1 MIYEV
6 VIGVEVH
13 AQLRTKSKLFCGC
26 GTMFGLSANSQTC
39 PLCLGLPGTLPVI
52 NRVAVEMAVRAGL
65 ALNCTISAN
74 NLFARKNYFYP
85 DLPKGYQISQYEAPI
100 CEHGWIEIAASE
112 GKKRVR
118 IRRAH
123 LEEDAGKSVHVTGMN
138 GSRVDL
144 NRAGTPLL
152 EIVTEPDLR
161 SADEVVAYLK
171 GLRDVLMYL
180 EVCDGNMDEG
190 SFRCEPNLSL
200 RPLGQ
205 REFGT
210 KVELKNINSF
220 KFVKDAVEYEIKR
233 QTKVLNEGG
242 KIHQETRLWN
252 LDRGETA
259 VMRSKEEAHDYRY
272 FPDPDLVP
280 LKLEKEWIEGCR
292 KQVIELPAARM
303 QRFVDDFALSEYDA
317 GVLTAS
323 KAVADYFEACVK
335 LFNQPKTVSNWVM
348 GELTRELNNSGSDAS
363 ASPVSPERL
372 VDLLRLVEQGTIS
385 LKAAREI
392 FPEVYSSGKTP
403 EQIVQEKGLVQVSDE
418 GALDKIIEDVL
429 AKNPT
434 QAAQFKEGKQQVL
447 GFLVGQVMKA
457 SGGKANPGKVNELLK
472 QKLGG
477 VLYARPV
484 ISLEELA
491 QQQPLNTD
499 QAKVK
504 FQLTNREQSVIE
516 HLAKGW
522 TNKEIANALQIT
534 EETVKEH
541 IKHIMQKTNSTTRTG
556 ILDHVFNS

>member
-26 GTMFGLSANSQTC
+26 GTTFGLTANSQTC
-39 PLCLGLPGTLPVI
+39 PLCLGLPGTLPVL
-52 NRVAVEMAVRAGL
+52 NQAAVEMAVRAGL
-65 ALNCTISAN
+65 ALNCTIAAN

-112 GKKRVR
+112 GKRRVR

-123 LEEDAGKSVHVTGMN
+123 LEEDAGKSVHVAGMN

-171 GLRDVLMYL
+171 GLRDVLVYQD
-180 EVCDGNMDEG
+180 VCDGDMEKGN
-190 SFRCEPNLSL
+190 FRCEPNLSL

-205 REFGT
+205 KEFGT

-220 KFVKDAVEYEIKR
+220 KFVKDAMEYEIKR

-242 KIHQETRLWN
+242 KIQQETRLWN
-252 LDRGETA
+252 TDRGETA

-280 LKLEKEWIEGCR
+280 LKISKEWID
-292 KQVIELPAARM
+292 QVRSSLAELPADRRNRL
-303 QRFVDDFALSEYDA
+303 QQEFGFSEYSA
-317 GVLTAS
+317 GVLAS
-323 KAVADYFEACVK
+323 DKKVLEYFEQCVAEAEKLGFSKMEVGKELANCITVDFRGLTRHGVTVTPSNPLLFDVNPYSEGILVLTIIPEQNLLELVVMKMKGEISGPIYKAVLEEMI
-335 LFNQPKTVSNWVM
+335 N
-348 GELTRELNNSGSDAS
+348 TRRPAAEIIDA
-363 ASPVSPERL
+363 
-372 VDLLRLVEQGTIS
+372 
-385 LKAAREI
+385 
-392 FPEVYSSGKTP
+392 
-403 EQIVQEKGLVQVSDE
+403 KGLRQVSDE
-418 GALDKIIEDVL
+418 GTIEKIIDEVL
-429 AKNPT
+429 ERNLN
-434 QAAQFKEGKQQVL
+434 QVAQFKEGKQQVL

-472 QKLGG
+472 KKLGE
-477 VLYARPV
+477 A
-484 ISLEELA
+484 
-491 QQQPLNTD
+491 
-499 QAKVK
+499 VK
-504 FQLTNREQSVIE
+504 I
-516 HLAKGW
+516 
-522 TNKEIANALQIT
+522 
-534 EETVKEH
+534 
-541 IKHIMQKTNSTTRTG
+541 
-556 ILDHVFNS
+556 

>member
-6 VIGVEVH
+6 VVGVEVH
-13 AQLRTKSKLFCGC
+13 AQLRTRSKMFCGC
-26 GTMFGLSANSQTC
+26 GTTFGLSANSQTC
-39 PLCLGLPGTLPVI
+39 PVCLGLPGTLPVI
-52 NRVAVEMAVRAGL
+52 NKAAVEMAVRAGL
-65 ALNCTISAN
+65 ALNCTIGAN
-74 NLFARKNYFYP
+74 NRFARKNYFYP
-85 DLPKGYQISQYEAPI
+85 DLPKGYQISQYESPI
-100 CEHGWIEIAASE
+100 CEHGWIEIAVGI

-123 LEEDAGKSVHVTGMN
+123 LEEDAGKNVHETGTS

-152 EIVTEPDLR
+152 EIVTEPDMR

-171 GLRDVLMYL
+171 GLRDILMYL

-190 SFRCEPNLSL
+190 SFRCEPNLSI

-205 REFGT
+205 KEFGT

-220 KFVKDAVEYEIKR
+220 KFVKDAIEYEIKR

-242 KIHQETRLWN
+242 KIQQETRLWN

-280 LKLEKEWIEGCR
+280 LKLDKDWIEGFR
-292 KQVIELPAARM
+292 GTVPELPAERAAR
-303 QRFVDDFALSEYDA
+303 FATEYKLPEYDA

-323 KAVADYFEACVK
+323 KGIADYFESCVK

-348 GELTRELNNSGSDAS
+348 GELTRELNNSGTDVS

-372 VDLLRLVEQGTIS
+372 VSLLQMVDKGTVS
-385 LKAAREI
+385 LKVAREI
-392 FPEVYSSGKTP
+392 FPEIYASGKTP
-403 EQIVQEKGLVQVSDE
+403 EQIVQEKGLTQVSDE
-418 GALDKIIEDVL
+418 GVLEKIIDEVL
-429 AKNPT
+429 AKNPV
-434 QAAQFKEGKQQVL
+434 QVAQFKEGKQQVL

-472 QKLGG
+472 KKLG
-477 VLYARPV
+477 A
-484 ISLEELA
+484 
-491 QQQPLNTD
+491 
-499 QAKVK
+499 
-504 FQLTNREQSVIE
+504 
-516 HLAKGW
+516 
-522 TNKEIANALQIT
+522 
-534 EETVKEH
+534 
-541 IKHIMQKTNSTTRTG
+541 
-556 ILDHVFNS
+556 

>member
-26 GTMFGLSANSQTC
+26 GTTFGLTANSQTC

-52 NRVAVEMAVRAGL
+52 NHAAVEMAVRAGL
-65 ALNCTISAN
+65 ALNCTIAEN

-100 CEHGWIEIAASE
+100 CEHGWIEIAGHE
-112 GKKRVR
+112 GNRRVR

-123 LEEDAGKSVHVTGMN
+123 LEEDAGKSVHVAGTN

-161 SADEVVAYLK
+161 SSDEVVAYLK
-171 GLRDVLMYL
+171 SLRDVLMYL

-190 SFRCEPNLSL
+190 NFRCEPNLSL

-205 REFGT
+205 KELGT

-220 KFVKDAVEYEIKR
+220 KFAKDAIEYEIKR

-242 KIHQETRLWN
+242 KINQETRLWN
-252 LDRGETA
+252 LDRSETV

-280 LKLEKEWIEGCR
+280 LKLDREWIEGCR
-292 KQVIELPAARM
+292 THVAELPTARM
-303 QRFVDDFALSEYDA
+303 KRFVSEYGLSEYDA

-323 KAVADYFEACVK
+323 KVVADYFESCVK

-348 GELTRELNNSGSDAS
+348 GELTRELNNSGTDAS

-372 VDLLRLVEQGTIS
+372 VSLLQLVEHGTIS
-385 LKAAREI
+385 LKVAREM

-403 EQIVQEKGLVQVSDE
+403 EQIVREKGLIQVSDE
-418 GALDKIIEDVL
+418 GSLDTIIDGVL
-429 AKNPT
+429 KNNPT
-434 QAAQFKEGKQQVL
+434 QVAQFKEGKQQVL

-472 QKLGG
+472 KRLG
-477 VLYARPV
+477 
-484 ISLEELA
+484 
-491 QQQPLNTD
+491 
-499 QAKVK
+499 
-504 FQLTNREQSVIE
+504 
-516 HLAKGW
+516 
-522 TNKEIANALQIT
+522 
-534 EETVKEH
+534 
-541 IKHIMQKTNSTTRTG
+541 
-556 ILDHVFNS
+556 

>member
-1 MIYEV
+1 
-6 VIGVEVH
+6 VEVH

-26 GTMFGLSANSQTC
+26 GTVFGLAANSQTC
-39 PLCLGLPGTLPVI
+39 PLCLGLPGSLPVL
-52 NRVAVEMAVRAGL
+52 NQAAVEMAVRAGL
-65 ALNCTISAN
+65 ALNCTIAAS

-100 CEHGWIEIAASE
+100 CEHGWIEIATSD
-112 GKKRVR
+112 GRRRVR

-123 LEEDAGKSVHVTGMN
+123 LEEDAGKSVHVAGAN

-161 SADEVVAYLK
+161 SSDEVVAYLK

-205 REFGT
+205 KEFGT

-220 KFVKDAVEYEIKR
+220 KFVKDAIEYEIKR

-242 KIHQETRLWN
+242 KVSQETRLWN
-252 LDRGETA
+252 LDRGETV

-292 KQVIELPAARM
+292 KHVTELPAVRL
-303 QRFVDDFALSEYDA
+303 QRFVREFALSEYDA

-323 KAVADYFEACVK
+323 KSVADYFESCVK
-335 LFNQPKTVSNWVM
+335 LFNEPKTVSNWVM
-348 GELTRELNNSGSDAS
+348 GELTRELNNSGTDAS
-363 ASPVSPERL
+363 DSPVSPERL
-372 VDLLRLVEQGTIS
+372 VGLLRMVDKGTVS
-385 LKAAREI
+385 LKVAREI

-403 EQIVQEKGLVQVSDE
+403 EQIVQEKGLIQVSDE
-418 GALDKIIEDVL
+418 GALDTIIDEVL

-434 QAAQFKEGKQQVL
+434 QVAQFKEGKQQVL
-447 GFLVGQVMKA
+447 GFLVGKVMKA
-457 SGGKANPGKVNELLK
+457 SSGKANPGKVNELLK
-472 QKLGG
+472 RKL
-477 VLYARPV
+477 
-484 ISLEELA
+484 
-491 QQQPLNTD
+491 
-499 QAKVK
+499 
-504 FQLTNREQSVIE
+504 
-516 HLAKGW
+516 
-522 TNKEIANALQIT
+522 
-534 EETVKEH
+534 
-541 IKHIMQKTNSTTRTG
+541 
-556 ILDHVFNS
+556 